1 MTLAAGWY
9 LALGIAG
16 IEAAVW
22 LCYVPAIITPSTFLA
37 LNVLVVSMVSV
48 GFGSAAQGLPPRSVT
63 QLLYEL
69 ENRPAR

>member
-1 MTLAAGWY
+1 MTLAPGWY

-22 LCYVPAIITPSTFLA
+22 LTYVPAIITPSTFLF
-37 LNVLVVSMVSV
+37 LNALVVSMVSV

-63 QLLYEL
+63 QLLHEL